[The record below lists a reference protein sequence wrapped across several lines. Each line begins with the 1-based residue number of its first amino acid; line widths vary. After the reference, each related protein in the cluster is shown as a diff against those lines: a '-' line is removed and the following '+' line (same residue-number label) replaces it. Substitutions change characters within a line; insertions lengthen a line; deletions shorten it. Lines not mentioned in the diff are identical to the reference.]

1 MLATCPGGTVSD
13 LRFHDLRHDF
23 GTRVQRACSNI
34 KITQR
39 ALNHAD
45 IRSTLRYINVR
56 DDEVTAALAAA
67 QTPLTST
74 PTPDHKVG

>member
-1 MLATCPGGTVSD
+1 MASPT

-23 GTRVQRACSNI
+23 GTRVQRACGNI

-39 ALNHAD
+39 ALNHSD

-56 DDEVTAALAAA
+56 DDEVTAALEAA
-67 QTPLTST
+67 QSAQQP
-74 PTPDHKVG
+74 PQPQPARQAK